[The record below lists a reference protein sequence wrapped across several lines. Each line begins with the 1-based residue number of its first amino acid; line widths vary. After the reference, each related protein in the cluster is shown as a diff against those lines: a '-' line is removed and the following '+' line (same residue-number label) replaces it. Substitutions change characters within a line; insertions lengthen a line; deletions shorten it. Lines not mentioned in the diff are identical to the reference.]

1 MSMAD
6 RRAELLQ
13 DMVEQ
18 AKAFLLD
25 HGIAEQLAEQAAA
38 GLADYMAEHWGGQVI
53 SIPKD
58 QAYKLVARDREV
70 VEAARTMSIAALA
83 ARFGICERAIRRL
96 LKRASARA
104 TLDSQ
109 LSLF

>member
-1 MSMAD
+1 MAE

-18 AKAFLLD
+18 TKTFLSD
-25 HGIAEQLAEQAAA
+25 FGVAEPVAEQAAA
-38 GLADYMAEHWGGQVI
+38 GLADYLAEHWGGQVI

-58 QAYKLVARDREV
+58 QAYKLAARDREV
-70 VEAARTMSIAALA
+70 VEAARTMSIAGLA

-109 LSLF
+109 LDLF